1 METRRLITILTGI
14 AVAIVLVIGGIL
26 VVSSLGGGDD
36 GGDSVGNGG
45 DDGGDNGDESPTP
58 VLPERQEGELRLFGP
73 DPVTLDPA
81 CASDAG
87 SAEYIVEIFS
97 GLVSFDRDL
106 QIIGDIAQDWD
117 ISPDG
122 TVYTFNLRTNVL
134 FHDASRRVTAGDF
147 KFSMERALNPDT
159 LSTVGEAYLDDI
171 VGAKEFA
178 RGQADDVPG
187 IKVIDDNTLEITID
201 APKAYFLSKLTYP
214 TAF

>member
-97 GLVSFDRDL
+97 GLVSFNRDL
-106 QIIGDIAQDWD
+106 KLIPDIAEKWD
-117 ISPDG
+117 TSADG
-122 TVYTFNLRTNVL
+122 TVYTFHLRTNVL
-134 FHDASRRVTAGDF
+134 FHDASRRVTADDF

-159 LSTVGEAYLDDI
+159 LSTVGEVYLDDI
-171 VGAKEFA
+171 AGASEFI
-178 RGQADDVPG
+178 RGTADEVSG
-187 IKVIDDNTLEITID
+187 IKVVDDNTLEITIKE
-201 APKAYFLSKLTYP
+201 ASSVFLEKLSYP
-214 TAF
+214 TG